1 MSLLKLCYI
10 AHGWRLEITGE
21 PLFPNDIQAWQYG
34 PVIPEVYR
42 AFRGQ
47 GVQVTNEVPVPGNP
61 ITPEDDEFLEQIYN
75 IYGNLSAFQLS
86 DLTHVPGGPWD
97 IASKVGGNYA
107 QIPNDLIK
115 QHYQTK
121 RQRASG

>member
-1 MSLLKLCYI
+1 M
-10 AHGWRLEITGE
+10 
-21 PLFPNDIQAWQYG
+21 
-34 PVIPEVYR
+34 
-42 AFRGQ
+42 
-47 GVQVTNEVPVPGNP
+47 TNEVPVPGNP